1 MMNMLRQKKVLIVS
15 NILNDDAH
23 EITQETFGF
32 LIFQEQIALLA
43 HKLGGLTLDEGNML
57 RKVLT
62 KKGTGKG
69 SVKGKL
75 HDKFITGLRRS
86 NKIGKR

>member
-1 MMNMLRQKKVLIVS
+1 MHDEYVEAKENPHYIKY
-15 NILNDDAH
+15 LNEDAQ

-62 KKGTGKG
+62 KKGTGKS

-75 HDKFITGLRRS
+75 HDKFITGCGRQRY
-86 NKIGKR
+86 RQR